1 MTPSDWIKIAS
12 LVVDIIKTS
21 IPFGAVFLI
30 FWVFKKEI
38 KTLIKNG
45 GLKLAAPGFS
55 LETIQKQQEELGTK
69 EKKEIEAL
77 NSELEKS
84 KKAEKILHELQ
95 EYTVRDKDTFFLG
108 YHFEKTYR
116 LIFPSQMVILNSMTN
131 FNGEISDA
139 LAQALFRR
147 TIWAQQFNISYDQ
160 FMGFLVQSGLVVYE
174 LSSNKFTLT
183 PLGRTFWE
191 YLVSNNIPLKIP
203 AYDVITA
210 LAE

>member
-1 MTPSDWIKIAS
+1 M
-12 LVVDIIKTS
+12 
-21 IPFGAVFLI
+21 
-30 FWVFKKEI
+30 
-38 KTLIKNG
+38 
-45 GLKLAAPGFS
+45 KLAVPGFS

-69 EKKEIEAL
+69 EKKEIKAL

-95 EYTVRDKDTFFLG
+95 EYTARDKDTLFLG

-131 FNGEISDA
+131 FNGEIPDA

-147 TIWAQQFNISYDQ
+147 TIWAQQFNISYEQ
-160 FMGFLVQSGLVVYE
+160 FMGFLIQSGLIAYDP
-174 LSSNKFTLT
+174 SSSKFTLI

-210 LAE
+210 PAE

>member
-12 LVVDIIKTS
+12 LVVDIIKTM
-21 IPFGAVFLI
+21 ITFGVVFLI
-30 FWVFKKEI
+30 FWLFKKEI
-38 KTLIKNG
+38 RTLIKNG
-45 GLKLAAPGFS
+45 GLKLAVPGFS

-69 EKKEIEAL
+69 EKKEIKAL

-95 EYTVRDKDTFFLG
+95 EYTARDKDTLFLG

-131 FNGEISDA
+131 FNGEIPDA

-147 TIWAQQFNISYDQ
+147 TIWAQQFNISYEQ
-160 FMGFLVQSGLVVYE
+160 FMGFLIQSGLIAYDP
-174 LSSNKFTLT
+174 SSSKFTLI

-210 LAE
+210 PAE